1 MNAPDAIHL
10 DERRIDAGEIRA
22 RQAHV
27 LHRVPVFVPALC
39 RVRQG
44 EKLVQWDE
52 QSMRVGT
59 QHLILLPAGRKL
71 GIVNSPGAQGMYV
84 ADVVALTPDLL
95 RNFRQRHGEIIDQ
108 HANSS
113 TDLCVPLDR
122 HMSIAWDN
130 LLASIASDAPQSM
143 RAHYAEGVLLA
154 LSLNGAVGPLLID
167 RRDPL
172 GARVQQLLMQDPA
185 FDWTVANVADRL
197 NLGAST
203 LRRQLADE
211 GSSFSRILEQVR
223 LGLALQW
230 IQTSHRPIGEI
241 AEASGYASASRFAV
255 RFRQHY
261 GLSPRELR
269 AAIDLTV

>member
-1 MNAPDAIHL
+1 MNAPAAINH

-52 QSMRVGT
+52 HSMRVGT
-59 QHLILLPAGRKL
+59 QHLILLPAGREL
-71 GIVNSPGAQGMYV
+71 GIVNYPGAQGLYI
-84 ADVVALTPDLL
+84 ADVVALTPDVL
-95 RNFRQRHGEIIDQ
+95 RNFRQRHGETIDEQ
-108 HANSS
+108 INAS
-113 TDLCVPLDR
+113 TDLCVPIDK
-122 HMSIAWDN
+122 HMATAWEN
-130 LLASIASDAPQSM
+130 LLASITSDAPQSM
-143 RAHYAEGVLLA
+143 RVHYAEGVLLA
-154 LSLNGAVGPLLID
+154 LSLNGCIGPLLID

-172 GARVQQLLMQDPA
+172 GARVQQLLMLDPA
-185 FDWTVANVADRL
+185 ADWTVANVAERL
-197 NLGAST
+197 HLGAST

-211 GSSFSRILEQVR
+211 GSSFSGILEQVR

-230 IQTSHRPIGEI
+230 IQTSDRPIGEI

-269 AAIDLTV
+269 AAI

>member
-1 MNAPDAIHL
+1 MNAPAAINH
-10 DERRIDAGEIRA
+10 DERSIEAGQIQA

-27 LHRVPVFVPALC
+27 LHRVPIFAPMLC
-39 RVRQG
+39 HVRQG
-44 EKLVQWDE
+44 EKFVQWDE
-52 QSMRVGT
+52 LSMRVGS
-59 QHLILLPAGRKL
+59 QHLILLPAGSEL
-71 GIVNSPGAQGMYV
+71 GIANYPGGQGAYL
-84 ADVVALTPDLL
+84 ADVITLTPDVL
-95 RNFRQRHGEIIDQ
+95 RNFRQHHGATIDA

-122 HMSIAWDN
+122 HTAIAWEN
-130 LLASIASDAPQSM
+130 LLGSIASDSPQSM
-143 RAHYAEGVLLA
+143 RIHYAEGVLLA
-154 LSLNGAVGPLLID
+154 LSLTGSVGPLLTD

-172 GARVQQLLMQDPA
+172 GARLQQLLLLDPA
-185 FDWTVANVADRL
+185 ADWTVAIVAERL
-197 NLGAST
+197 HLGAST

-211 GSSFSRILEQVR
+211 GSSFSKILEQVR

-230 IQTSHRPIGEI
+230 IQTSARPIGEI

-269 AAIDLTV
+269 AAI